1 MFWRKRCGDISEVQ
15 YAIDLF
21 EQNPHDYMIDWYNL
35 SRNPNAEAIRF
46 LEQNKEKIDWHMLS
60 RNTGRS
66 ALSLLE
72 KNPEKIEW
80 DWLSMN
86 PCAISLLEQNPE
98 KIEWSHL
105 SLNPCAVH
113 LLEQN
118 PHKID
123 WSLVSANTGEG
134 IIHLLEN
141 NPEKIDWRMLSRNP
155 AIITYDY
162 IGMKTKMDVI
172 REQLMMYIFHPKR
185 FARYLDMGYD
195 MGDDEYIEEI

>member
-1 MFWRKRCGDISEVQ
+1 
-15 YAIDLF
+15 
-21 EQNPHDYMIDWYNL
+21 
-35 SRNPNAEAIRF
+35 
-46 LEQNKEKIDWHMLS
+46 MLS

-172 REQLMMYIFHPKR
+172 REQLMNN
-185 FARYLDMGYD
+185 ALTCVC
-195 MGDDEYIEEI
+195 